1 MKILVVNCGSSSLKF
16 QLIDSETEEVAA
28 SGLCERI
35 GLDGALIY
43 KVNGDKIKQEIDLP
57 DHEVAIKKV
66 LDTLLDKEIG
76 VLTSLDE
83 IGAIGHRMVHG
94 GEKFSSSVI
103 INEEI
108 IKQIET
114 CNDLAPLHNPAN
126 LLGVRACQEVMPGVP
141 NVVVFDTAFHQTM
154 PSKAYLYDYAYMYA
168 LPYEYYEKYGVRR
181 YGFHGTSHSFVSKRL
196 AELAGLDI
204 NNSRMII
211 CHIGSGASISAIK
224 DGKSVDTSM
233 GMTPLEGLMMGTRSG
248 DMDPAIIEFICQKE
262 NITVQEMTTILNKK
276 SGALGL
282 SGLSNDYRD
291 LVEAAQGGNQD
302 AINALDVMVYR
313 VIKYI
318 GAYYMALGGVDAIA
332 LTAGVGENNLELR
345 AKIVEG
351 LAAIGIKLDVEA
363 NAVRGDERK
372 ISTDDSAAQV
382 WVVPTNEELAIARET
397 ARLVCK

>member
-154 PSKAYLYDYAYMYA
+154 PSKAYLYA
-168 LPYEYYEKYGVRR
+168 LPKEYYEKYGVRR

-332 LTAGVGENNLELR
+332 MTAGVGENNLELR

>member
-141 NVVVFDTAFHQTM
+141 NVVVFDTAVHQTM
-154 PSKAYLYDYAYMYA
+154 PSKAYLYA
-168 LPYEYYEKYGVRR
+168 LPKEYYEKYGVRR

>member
-1 MKILVVNCGSSSLKF
+1 MNILVVNCGSSSLKF
-16 QLIDSETEEVAA
+16 QLIDSDTEQVSA
-28 SGLCERI
+28 SGNCERI
-35 GLDGALIY
+35 GLDGMITY
-43 KVNGDKIKQEIDLP
+43 KAHGEKFVTETDLP
-57 DHEVAIKKV
+57 EHGIAIKKV
-66 LDTLLDKEIG
+66 LELLVDKERG
-76 VLTSLDE
+76 VISSLDE
-83 IGAIGHRMVHG
+83 IHAVGHRMVHG

-103 INEEI
+103 ITEDV
-108 IKQIET
+108 IKDIES

-126 LLGVRACQEVMPGVP
+126 ILGVRACQEVMPGVP

-154 PSKAYLYDYAYMYA
+154 PSKAYLYA
-168 LPYEYYEKYGVRR
+168 LPKEYYEKYGVRR